1 MQILVPTSID
11 HSHIQYRVISAEEVL
26 ERLDLGHLRGGGQR
40 INRVTIHA
48 TS

>member
-1 MQILVPTSID
+1 MQILIPRSFD
-11 HSHIQYRVISAEEVL
+11 HSDIQSRVISAEEVL